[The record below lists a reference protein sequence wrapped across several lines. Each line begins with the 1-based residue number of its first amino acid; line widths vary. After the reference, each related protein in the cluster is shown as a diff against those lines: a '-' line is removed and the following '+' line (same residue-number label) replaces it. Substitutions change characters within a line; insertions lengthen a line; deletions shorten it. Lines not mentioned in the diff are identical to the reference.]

1 MLFFLRYLVSLFAAG
16 CFVLAELM
24 ISSGSAQIYDP
35 ELSLFFEAS
44 DLCGTD
50 HSRGDADGECTLCV
64 LGDPFCG
71 GKGVWRLVALQLRT
85 VGSAWRSLPILG
97 WPIGYERPAVR
108 GPPCFANGHIDFI
121 AA

>member
-1 MLFFLRYLVSLFAAG
+1 MLFFLRYLVSLFAAV

-35 ELSLFFEAS
+35 ELRLFFEVS

-71 GKGVWRLVALQLRT
+71 GKGVWCLVALQLRT
-85 VGSAWRSLPILG
+85 AGSAWRSLPILG